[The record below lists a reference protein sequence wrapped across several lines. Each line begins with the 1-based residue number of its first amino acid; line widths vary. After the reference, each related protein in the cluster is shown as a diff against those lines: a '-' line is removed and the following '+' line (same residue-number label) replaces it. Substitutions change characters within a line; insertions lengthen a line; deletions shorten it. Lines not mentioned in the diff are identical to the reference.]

1 MARGRR
7 ARRKL
12 ALEQER
18 TLYVQEQT
26 LLSKERT
33 VLSFMQ
39 TGLAFIGAGVVV
51 SSVLSQLEFKVLGW
65 ILILIGFAE
74 VVESWRR
81 LRKYQGRMRRVRK
94 ELGEEYV

>member
-1 MARGRR
+1 MARQRR
-7 ARRKL
+7 HLAHRK
-12 ALEQER
+12 ALSLEEER

-94 ELGEEYV
+94 ELG